1 MLPDLDGHGRVRHV
15 PPSRGA
21 LFRGEVNGPRA
32 QSPGRVQLGR
42 AGIAVEPSS
51 VDPGVGYHFD
61 VAPGPASEIGNGGDF
76 SLLQESHERG
86 PKVLVDLG
94 LNSIGY

>member
-1 MLPDLDGHGRVRHV
+1 MATKISSRYWLTS
-15 PPSRGA
+15 PS
-21 LFRGEVNGPRA
+21 PT
-32 QSPGRVQLGR
+32 
-42 AGIAVEPSS
+42 PSSLNLATLS

-61 VAPGPASEIGNGGDF
+61 VAPGPASEIGDGGDF
-76 SLLQESHERG
+76 SLLQEIHERG